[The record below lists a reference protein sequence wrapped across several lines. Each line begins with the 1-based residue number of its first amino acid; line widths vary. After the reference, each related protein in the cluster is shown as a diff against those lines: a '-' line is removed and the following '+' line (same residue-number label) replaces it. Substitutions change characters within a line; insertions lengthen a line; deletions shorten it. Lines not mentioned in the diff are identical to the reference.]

1 MKCQYEIRNWG
12 GRFLHLQV
20 AARSD
25 REVPEHVKN
34 ERKCLVVK
42 SNVRRTGSRADI
54 SATAMAMTTAVH
66 ALPPTAKRIEA
77 AKQSDERCHN
87 V

>member
-20 AARSD
+20 AARSG

-34 ERKCLVVK
+34 EHKCLVVK
-42 SNVRRTGSRADI
+42 SNARRTGSRADI
-54 SATAMAMTTAVH
+54 SATAMAMTIAAH
-66 ALPPTAKRIEA
+66 ALPPRTKRIEA
-77 AKQSDERCHN
+77 ANKSDERCHN